1 MSDGRGGVQKIQAC
15 GAKEPVK
22 GFVSLV
28 CLKQCPYKYQTQV
41 IDEEVEA
48 QTG

>member
-1 MSDGRGGVQKIQAC
+1 MQKIQAC

-22 GFVSLV
+22 GFISLV
-28 CLKQCPYKYQTQV
+28 CLKQCPHKYQTQV